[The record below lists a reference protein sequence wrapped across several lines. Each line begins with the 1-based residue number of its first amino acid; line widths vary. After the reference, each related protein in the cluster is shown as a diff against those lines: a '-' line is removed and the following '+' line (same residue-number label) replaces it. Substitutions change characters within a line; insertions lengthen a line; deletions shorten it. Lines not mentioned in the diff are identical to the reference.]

1 MKEEKELSKRKAR
14 LCCAVLLL
22 VEFGVLLYL
31 ISGYT
36 KEKTVVNIP
45 YTDFIGTT
53 IPDDRG
59 GWYVDASFPLEPSG
73 IFDYTPDMPLKK
85 GTYDITVR
93 YETDTEN
100 NTCSVAAS
108 TKGFW
113 GLRADTLHLS
123 PRTQEMT
130 FMIYLYEDVEDFEFR
145 TYFGRE
151 GYLIIK
157 GVTITET
164 RAALRIQITVALF
177 LFILLDLF
185 LLGKYKGW
193 FDRISIKS
201 WYRLLALSAVTFAVS
216 YPLFSGYITSA
227 IDLNYHLM
235 RIDGIAEGLL
245 AGQFPVRIQPNWMYG
260 HGYPASVF
268 YGDLFLYFPAILR
281 LIGFSTLFAYSVF
294 MVVCNFATAGIA
306 YWCFRKIAREETIGM
321 LAAFLYVSAPY
332 RMTNLYIRG
341 DVGET
346 WGMVFLPLLVYGMY
360 AVFSD
365 KEAERYEKLWIPLVI
380 GFSGVLQTHIL
391 SGALYGGF
399 VLLACVVY
407 VRKIFGKGHL
417 KTFLVLAKTV
427 VYTTLLN
434 AGFLFPCLT
443 AMHKV
448 GIGHI
453 SNEAVH
459 IQTWGAHIS
468 QLFNLFY
475 PGNGDSYMAPVGTY
489 REMAYGIG
497 FTLGGGLLLYLL
509 AVLHGREHGKK
520 VKGGAFFAFTLL
532 ALWMTT
538 LYFPWDWISEHI
550 PFSRMVI
557 ANIQF
562 ATRFS
567 TLATVLAAATI
578 IFALRYF
585 QSVGNIKKLCAVVF
599 AFGLIGCFYMLD
611 NRIHLINGPMLMDT
625 ASIGKSDYFCNV
637 FAYPGTDLELLNSAK
652 TAAGEHTVIVSYRK
666 KYLTVSMEVE
676 NASEFTGWV
685 EVPLLYNDWYV
696 CEIDGGGAGGKKAY
710 TEVSLGENNVVRAE
724 IPAGYCGPVSIY
736 FKEPLTWRL
745 SEIVSLFTLLG
756 LVLIEFVRRKGLKIK
771 MPSARQ
777 NERKIWQKS

>member
-1 MKEEKELSKRKAR
+1 MKRKVR
-14 LCCAVLLL
+14 LWYAALIL
-22 VEFGVLLYL
+22 VEFIVLIYL

-36 KEKTVVNIP
+36 KEKTVIDIP

-53 IPDDRG
+53 IPDDRD
-59 GWYVDASFPLEPSG
+59 GWYVDDTFPLESSG

-100 NTCSVAAS
+100 NTCSVRAS

-130 FMIYLYEDVEDFEFR
+130 FMIYLNEDVEDFRLE

-151 GYLIIK
+151 GYMIIK
-157 GVTITET
+157 GCTVTET
-164 RAALRIQITVALF
+164 RAALRIRFTVALF
-177 LFILLDLF
+177 LFCLLDLF
-185 LLGKYKGW
+185 LLAKKKGW
-193 FDRISIKS
+193 FDKLSTQS
-201 WYRLLALSAVTFAVS
+201 LYRLAALAAVTFAVS

-227 IDLNYHLM
+227 IDLNYHLL
-235 RIDGIAEGLL
+235 RIDGVAEGLL

-281 LIGFSTLFAYSVF
+281 LIGFPTVFVYSVF
-294 MVVCNFATAGIA
+294 MVICNFATVSIA
-306 YWCFRKIAREETIGM
+306 YWCFRKIAKDETIGM

-332 RMTNLYIRG
+332 RITNIYIRG

-346 WGMVFLPLLVYGMY
+346 CGMVFLPLLVYGIY
-360 AVFSD
+360 AVFSNT
-365 KEAERYEKLWIPLVI
+365 EEERYDRLWIPLVI
-380 GFSGVLQTHIL
+380 GFSGVIQTHIL
-391 SGALYGGF
+391 SCVLYGGF

-407 VRKIFGKGHL
+407 VRKIFGRGCF

-443 AMHKV
+443 AMGKV
-448 GIGHI
+448 GIGHAT
-453 SNEAVH
+453 NQAVH
-459 IQTWGAHIS
+459 IQTWGAHVS

-497 FTLGGGLLLYLL
+497 FTLGGGLLLYLF
-509 AVLHGREHGKK
+509 AVLHGREQGKK
-520 VKGGAFFAFTLL
+520 VKGSVCFAFTLL

-538 LYFPWDWISEHI
+538 LSFPWDWLSEH
-550 PFSRMVI
+550 FVFLRMVI

-567 TLATVLAAATI
+567 TLATVLAAVTMV
-578 IFALRYF
+578 FALRYF
-585 QSVGNIKKLCAVVF
+585 KSVRNIKKICAVIF
-599 AFGLIGCFYMLD
+599 AFGLISCFYMLD
-611 NRIHLINGPMLMDT
+611 NRIHLISGPRLMDT
-625 ASIGKSDYFCNV
+625 ASTGHADDFCTV
-637 FAYPGTDLELLNSAK
+637 FAYPGTDLKKVDSARI
-652 TAAGEHTVIVSYRK
+652 AVGESTQIVSYEK
-666 KYLTVSMEVE
+666 EYLTVSMVVE
-676 NASEFTGWV
+676 NVADAADWV
-685 EVPLLYNDWYV
+685 EVPLLYNDWYR
-696 CEIDGGGAGGKKAY
+696 CELGEQNGKAVY
-710 TEVSLGENNVVRAE
+710 TEVSLGENNVVRVE
-724 IPAGYCGPVSIY
+724 IPAGYCGEVSIY
-736 FKEPLTWRL
+736 FKEPFTWRI
-745 SEIVSLFTLLG
+745 SELVSLFTLLG
-756 LVLIEFVRRKGLKIK
+756 LAGVEIARR
-771 MPSARQ
+771 RV
-777 NERKIWQKS
+777 WQKS

>member
-1 MKEEKELSKRKAR
+1 MKRKICLWYAA
-14 LCCAVLLL
+14 LIL
-22 VEFGVLLYL
+22 VELAALIYL
-31 ISGYT
+31 ISGYA
-36 KEKTVVNIP
+36 KEKTVIDIP

-59 GWYVDASFPLEPSG
+59 GWYVDSSFLLESSR

-100 NTCSVAAS
+100 NTCIVNAS

-130 FMIYLYEDVEDFEFR
+130 FMIYLNEDVEDFRLE

-151 GYLIIK
+151 GYMIIK
-157 GVTITET
+157 GCTITET
-164 RAALRIQITVALF
+164 RAALRIQFTVALF
-177 LFILLDLF
+177 LFLLLDMF
-185 LLGKYKGW
+185 LLAKQRGW
-193 FDRISIKS
+193 FKKFSTQSLYK
-201 WYRLLALSAVTFAVS
+201 LAALAAVTFTVS
-216 YPLFSGYITSA
+216 YPLFSGYIMSA

-235 RIDGIAEGLL
+235 RIDGVAEGLL

-268 YGDLFLYFPAILR
+268 YGDLFLYFPAVLR
-281 LIGFSTLFAYSVF
+281 LIGFPTVFAYSVF
-294 MVVCNFATAGIA
+294 MIICNFATVSIA
-306 YWCFRKIAREETIGM
+306 YWCFRKMAKDETIGM

-341 DVGET
+341 DVGEI
-346 WGMVFLPLLVYGMY
+346 WGMVFLPLLVYGIY

-365 KEAERYEKLWIPLVI
+365 TKAERYDKLWIPLVI

-391 SGALYGGF
+391 SGALSGGF

-407 VRKIFGKGHL
+407 VRKIFGKGCF

-443 AMHKV
+443 AMGKV
-448 GIGHI
+448 GIGHA

-475 PGNGDSYMAPVGTY
+475 PGTGDSYMAPLGTY

-497 FTLGGGLLLYLL
+497 FTLGGGLLLYLF
-509 AVLHGREHGKK
+509 AVLHSREQGKK
-520 VKGGAFFAFTLL
+520 VRGSVCFAFTLL

-538 LYFPWDWISEHI
+538 LYFPWDWLSEH
-550 PFSRMVI
+550 FVFLRMVI

-567 TLATVLAAATI
+567 TLATVFAAATMV
-578 IFALRYF
+578 FTLRYF
-585 QSVGNIKKLCAVVF
+585 KSVRNIKKLCAVIF

-611 NRIHLINGPMLMDT
+611 NRIHLINGPRLMDT
-625 ASIGKSDYFCNV
+625 ASQGKSDYFCNV
-637 FAYPGTDLELLNSAK
+637 FAYPGTDLELINSAK
-652 TAAGEHTVIVSYRK
+652 TATGAYTKIVSYEK
-666 KYLTVSMEVE
+666 EYLTVSMEVE
-676 NASEFTGWV
+676 NTSDFADWV
-685 EVPLLYNDWYV
+685 EVPLLYNDWYR
-696 CEIDGGGAGGKKAY
+696 CEIGGGGLNGKAAY

-724 IPAGYCGPVSIY
+724 IPAGYCGEVTIY

-745 SEIVSLFTLLG
+745 SELVSLLTLLG
-756 LVLIEFVRRKGLKIK
+756 MVGAEIVRRK
-771 MPSARQ
+771 Q
-777 NERKIWQKS
+777 WQKS